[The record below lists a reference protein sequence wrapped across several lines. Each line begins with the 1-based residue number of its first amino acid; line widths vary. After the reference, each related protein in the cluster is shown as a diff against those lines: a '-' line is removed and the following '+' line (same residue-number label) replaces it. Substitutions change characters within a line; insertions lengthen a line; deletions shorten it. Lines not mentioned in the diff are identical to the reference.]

1 MRRLDALAPEAVRR
15 YFDGEADRFDAI
27 YRDEKAL
34 LQKIIDSLF
43 RSVIHRRVALMLEWC
58 GDLTGKRVLDVG
70 TGSGRYAVEMA
81 RRGAEVTG
89 LDFAPAMVDM
99 AKEAAAAAGVSDRC
113 QFEAVDFLE
122 WCAPHHFDICV
133 GLGFFDYTADPRPFL
148 AKMAEVTTE
157 RGIFS
162 FPMRWRF
169 RTPTRWLRLRL
180 RGCPV
185 YFYGEDQVRSLVE
198 QTSGWDGMRLE
209 RLSRDYLVNV
219 PVAGPSPG
227 AN

>member
-1 MRRLDALAPEAVRR
+1 LDAVAGEAVRR

-27 YRDEKAL
+27 YRDEKSL
-34 LQKIIDSLF
+34 SQKLIDSLF
-43 RSVIHRRVALMLEWC
+43 RSVIHERYEMALGWC

-81 RRGAEVTG
+81 RRGAQVVG
-89 LDFAPAMVDM
+89 LDFAPAMVEM
-99 AKEAAAAAGVSDRC
+99 AQSAAAEAGVADRC
-113 QFEAVDFLE
+113 HFEAVDFLT
-122 WCAPHHFDICV
+122 WCAPHHFDICL
-133 GLGFFDYTADPRPFL
+133 GIGFFDYTADPHQFL
-148 AKMAEVTTE
+148 ARMAEMTQE

-162 FPMRWRF
+162 FPMRWRL

-185 YFYGEDQVRSLVE
+185 YFYDEGQVKTVVDA
-198 QTSGWDGMRLE
+198 SGWGGTRIE

-219 PVAGPSPG
+219 QSGCAAQNG
-227 AN
+227 

>member
-1 MRRLDALAPEAVRR
+1 MDAVAGEAVRR

-27 YRDEKAL
+27 YRDEKSL
-34 LQKIIDSLF
+34 SQKLIDSLF
-43 RSVIHRRVALMLEWC
+43 RSVIHERYEMALGWC

-81 RRGAEVTG
+81 RRGAQVVG
-89 LDFAPAMVDM
+89 LDFAPAMVEM
-99 AKEAAAAAGVSDRC
+99 AQSAAAEAGVADRC
-113 QFEAVDFLE
+113 YFEAVDFLT
-122 WCAPHHFDICV
+122 WCAPHHFDICL
-133 GLGFFDYTADPRPFL
+133 GIGFFDYTADPHQFL
-148 AKMAEVTTE
+148 ARMAEMTQE

-162 FPMRWRF
+162 FPMRWRL

-185 YFYGEDQVRSLVE
+185 YFYDEGQVKTVVDA
-198 QTSGWDGMRLE
+198 SGWGGTRIE

-219 PVAGPSPG
+219 QSGCAAQNG
-227 AN
+227 